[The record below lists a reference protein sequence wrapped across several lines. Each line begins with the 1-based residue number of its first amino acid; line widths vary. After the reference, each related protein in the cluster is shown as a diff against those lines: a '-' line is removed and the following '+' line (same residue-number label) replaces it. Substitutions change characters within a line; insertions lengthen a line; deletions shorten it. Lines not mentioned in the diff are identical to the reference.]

1 MDERTNHVI
10 IVGCGRVGS
19 GLASRL
25 TSAGH
30 TVAVIDKRAEAF
42 RRVPTDVDVQRL
54 VGVGFDRDLLLEAGV
69 EKASALAAV
78 TNGDNSNIV
87 IARVASER
95 FDVPRVVARIY
106 DPRRAAIY
114 ERLGIPTVATVD
126 QTIEQALRR
135 ILPAATGVVWTDP
148 SARIVL
154 VERELPPAMAGATL
168 STLDQPGVSRIV
180 SVRRLGVALLPS
192 PELIGQVGDVV
203 HIAVSSDQF
212 EAFEHGMA
220 AGPESKVHP

>member
-19 GLASRL
+19 GLALRL
-25 TSAGH
+25 TSEGH
-30 TVAVIDKRAEAF
+30 TVAVIDKRKEAF
-42 RRVPTDVDVQRL
+42 RRIPIDVDVQRL
-54 VGVGFDRDLLLEAGV
+54 VGIGFDRELLHEAGITR
-69 EKASALAAV
+69 ASALAAV

-95 FDVPRVVARIY
+95 FEVPRVVARIY

-126 QTIEQALRR
+126 QTIEQALLR
-135 ILPAATGVVWTDP
+135 ILPAASGVAWIDP

-154 VERELPPAMAGATL
+154 VERELPLTMAGATL
-168 STLDQPGVSRIV
+168 STLDQPGVSRLV

-192 PELIGQVGDVV
+192 AELIGQQGDIV
-203 HIAVSSDQF
+203 HVAVSSDKF
-212 EAFEHGMA
+212 EAFEHRMA
-220 AGPESKVHP
+220 TDHERKVHQ

>member
-1 MDERTNHVI
+1 MDERINHVI

-19 GLASRL
+19 GLANRL

-42 RRVPTDVDVQRL
+42 RRIPTDVVVQRL

-87 IARVASER
+87 VARVASER

-135 ILPAATGVVWTDP
+135 LLPAASGVVWTDT
-148 SARIVL
+148 SARVVL

-168 STLDQPGVSRIV
+168 STLDQSGVSRVV

-192 PELIGQVGDVV
+192 PDLIGQVGDVV
-203 HIAVSSDQF
+203 HIAVSVDQF

-220 AGPESKVHP
+220 AGLERKVHP